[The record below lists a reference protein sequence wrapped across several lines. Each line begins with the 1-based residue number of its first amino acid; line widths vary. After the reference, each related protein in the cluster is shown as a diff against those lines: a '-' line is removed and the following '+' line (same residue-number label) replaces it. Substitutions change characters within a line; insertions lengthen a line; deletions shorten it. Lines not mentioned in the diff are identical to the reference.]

1 MAAIRGTVT
10 NRCGRRKVI
19 RNSHDWRSE
28 SGATYS
34 SLLLV
39 TLGNDRSS
47 MYCSRSS
54 FVDLSDYVAIDAEC
68 VHPLDMLRQACA
80 AEALG
85 EPHCLPAGV
94 LLDLALGDP
103 IRVLQRRPAV
113 RGEEPVYVVWGAAT
127 LEGEPG
133 VTPIRWVAP
142 AGLFDDAVLAIP
154 HLREVAAIDLPG
166 LVAHLEHSAFGELL
180 P

>member
-1 MAAIRGTVT
+1 VAAIRANVT

-19 RNSHDWRSE
+19 RNIHDWPCGL
-28 SGATYS
+28 GANFA
-34 SLLLV
+34 SLLLF
-39 TLGNDRSS
+39 THGNDRSS
-47 MYCSRSS
+47 MHCSRSS

-94 LLDLALGDP
+94 LLDLALGEP

-113 RGEEPVYVVWGAAT
+113 RGDEPVYVVWGAAT

-133 VTPIRWVAP
+133 VTPVRWVAP
-142 AGLFDDAVLAIP
+142 AGLFDDAVFAIP